1 MISLAALAGLA
12 AQFPAELDCRVVPLQ
27 VGDRVF
33 DVDARPVILASVN
46 LSRDSTYRESIAVS
60 TESAIRKGRVLAAQ
74 GADFIDIGAE
84 SSTARAAR
92 VTAADQIFRL
102 RPVIEGLVAD
112 GILVSAETYDPAVV
126 AACLEAGASILNL
139 TGTDHQDEILRMA
152 GDAGATVIVNYVRGG
167 NVREITD
174 VDLGGDPLPGLRA
187 YFERRIDEVRALGV
201 DRIVIDPGMGFFYGN
216 LVDPMTRVRHQ
227 AGVILNTFR
236 LRSLGLPIC
245 NAMPHA
251 FDIFEDQFR
260 TAEGFFATLGLL
272 GGTSMF
278 RVHEVAQVRA
288 VLTALD
294 SLDVNAGD

>member
-1 MISLAALAGLA
+1 MISLAALAELA
-12 AQFPAELDCRVVPLQ
+12 AAHEQDLAAPVGPLR
-27 VGDRVF
+27 VGDRAF

-60 TESAIRKGRVLAAQ
+60 TEAAIRKGCVLAAQ
-74 GADFIDIGAE
+74 GADFIDLGAE

-92 VTAADQIFRL
+92 VDADAQIAQL
-102 RPVIEGLVAD
+102 VPVIEGLVAE
-112 GILVSAETYDPAVV
+112 GVLVSAETYEPAVV

-139 TGTDHQDEILRMA
+139 TGAAHQDDILRMA
-152 GDAGATVIVNYVRGG
+152 ASANATVIINYVRGG

-174 VDLGGDPLPGLRA
+174 VEVETDPLPGLLE
-187 YFERRIDEVRALGV
+187 YFERRVEAVRAMGV
-201 DRIVIDPGMGFFYGN
+201 DRIVIDPGMGFYYGN

-227 AGVILNTFR
+227 ASVILNTFR

-260 TAEGFFATLGLL
+260 TAEGFFAVLGML

-278 RVHEVAQVRA
+278 RVHEVAHVRA
-288 VLTALD
+288 VIEAMRL
-294 SLDVNAGD
+294 LDVRSDA